1 MKKFMTLCAAVG
13 IASLGSLA
21 QAQVID
27 RERVQPRPQRSQDP
41 PGFYRAKDIIGMTIR
56 SRDGRVLGKI
66 DDLVID
72 SRTEQVQYFLL
83 DAGTALKAE
92 GLLIMPFTI
101 VHEHF
106 RVHRARPVK
115 FITVDFE
122 FTELRRAPTITRAKF
137 RTLRDRDV
145 FVRVDK
151 FYKVKRTD
159 RRRDRRDDFDRKRRD
174 RRDDLDRK
182 RDRRNDDRPRTDREK
197 PRPNSLPGLKKDDG
211 KRPKQKPRKD
221 DQG

>member
-115 FITVDFE
+115 FISIDLE

-145 FVRVDK
+145 FVRVDR

-159 RRRDRRDDFDRKRRD
+159 RRRDRRDDDPRKTDRK
-174 RRDDLDRK
+174 
-182 RDRRNDDRPRTDREK
+182 K
-197 PRPNSLPGLKKDDG
+197 PRPKSLPGLKKDDR
-211 KRPKQKPRKD
+211 KSPQRKPKKD
-221 DQG
+221 DRS